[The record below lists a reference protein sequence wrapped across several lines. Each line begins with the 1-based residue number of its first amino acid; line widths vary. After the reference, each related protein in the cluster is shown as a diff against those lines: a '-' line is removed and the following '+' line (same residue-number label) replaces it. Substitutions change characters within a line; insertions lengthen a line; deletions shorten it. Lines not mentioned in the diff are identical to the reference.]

1 MKSAIVVLMKKALL
15 LVVGALFLVPP
26 AIAQPQSGA
35 SSRDCMI
42 RQGELPKTW
51 KGQAFAIDGNTIA
64 GIGLKPQIRL
74 WGIQVAELRDRQ
86 TGRETAPGMQA
97 RAALTDLLEVAD
109 HRVSCRA
116 TTWDSDCRLVA
127 LCTIIAEM
135 PTGSQPAP
143 HDLALRLLEDGMAY
157 GFQLEKA
164 PPWDESASARYTHYE
179 TIARQAHKGLWPQWL
194 EEK

>member
-1 MKSAIVVLMKKALL
+1 MKPAIVVGMKKALL
-15 LVVGALFLVPP
+15 LIVAALFLLPP
-26 AIAQPQSGA
+26 AVAQPQHDA
-35 SSRDCMI
+35 SSRDCII
-42 RQGELPKTW
+42 RQGELPKAW
-51 KGQAFAIDGNTIA
+51 KGQAFAVDGNTIA

-74 WGIQVAELRDRQ
+74 WGIQAAELRDRQ
-86 TGRETAPGMQA
+86 TGQETARGMRA
-97 RAALTDLLEVAD
+97 RAALADLLEVAG
-109 HRVSCRA
+109 HRVSCQV

-157 GFQLEKA
+157 GFELEKA
-164 PPWDESASARYTHYE
+164 PPWDASASARYAHYE
-179 TIARQAHKGLWPQWL
+179 AIARQAHKGLWPQWL